1 MSTAKDKGS
10 PDPQFDEAILATD
23 QDPTAATLIE
33 QLQAQA
39 MLKRHEPGALG
50 KLFGGQANAATNITG
65 LVALFSLAAR
75 IVGEQAV
82 TGAHGE
88 VVIGQEAIQGAIRD
102 ARDLGAESGVGGD
115 QLAQLRDASGGQFV
129 SSSLISSSSFSRSAA
144 SWTRAEV
151 GRGR

>member
-65 LVALFSLAAR
+65 LVALFSLAA
-75 IVGEQAV
+75 IVLFGLLLPTETDTIEV
-82 TGAHGE
+82 FKSILFLSIGAFGSKK
-88 VVIGQEAIQGAIRD
+88 
-102 ARDLGAESGVGGD
+102 LGSD
-115 QLAQLRDASGGQFV
+115 Q
-129 SSSLISSSSFSRSAA
+129 
-144 SWTRAEV
+144 
-151 GRGR
+151 